1 MGKDVYEEIFLKEKI
16 VFLDVDDLYRRIKDI
31 RKGYLSLEKG
41 VQRVYKWYFFFQLS
55 IGRADDLKSAMWSF
69 INCENEEIY
78 YENVVKEYE
87 EFDERRKK
95 LFKSQI

>member
-1 MGKDVYEEIFLKEKI
+1 MTKDVYEEIFLKEQI

-55 IGRADDLKSAMWSF
+55 IGRADDLKSAMWTF
-69 INCENEEIY
+69 INSNNEEEC
-78 YENVVKEYE
+78 YEKVVEEYL

-95 LFKSQI
+95 IFR